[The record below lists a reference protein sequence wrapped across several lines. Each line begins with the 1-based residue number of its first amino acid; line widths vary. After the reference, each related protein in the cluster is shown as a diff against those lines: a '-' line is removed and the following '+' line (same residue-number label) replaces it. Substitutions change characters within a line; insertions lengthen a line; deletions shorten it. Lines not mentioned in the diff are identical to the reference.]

1 MSYADGKE
9 EWAALEQGLEGLSPE
24 VHSFPKYLVT
34 ELHTDIG
41 WETVHSSTLAPQ
53 NVSRIRSDG
62 KIAYNLP
69 VNPGAQVHAPEA
81 GSQKASF
88 LHSHTS
94 RQSRPN
100 L

>member
-41 WETVHSSTLAPQ
+41 
-53 NVSRIRSDG
+53 
-62 KIAYNLP
+62 
-69 VNPGAQVHAPEA
+69 
-81 GSQKASF
+81 
-88 LHSHTS
+88 
-94 RQSRPN
+94 
-100 L
+100 